1 MYPGFGE
8 NVPLD
13 YSPLESAKYEN
24 MQMARIEFESRR
36 AVVGEN
42 SSREEQWYERLET
55 TIFLPLCTQPAKIGG
70 FSSVVKQI
78 SPANTDIIFNFFIM
92 ALILLIPCLVSCYC
106 LWSAVLVLVWTFLF
120 RFSGDRSLL
129 LIFFTY
135 QILNYQFTI

>member
-13 YSPLESAKYEN
+13 YSPLESAKYGN

-70 FSSVVKQI
+70 FSSVVQ
-78 SPANTDIIFNFFIM
+78 
-92 ALILLIPCLVSCYC
+92 
-106 LWSAVLVLVWTFLF
+106 
-120 RFSGDRSLL
+120 
-129 LIFFTY
+129 
-135 QILNYQFTI
+135 

>member
-13 YSPLESAKYEN
+13 YSPLESAKYGN
-24 MQMARIEFESRR
+24 MQTARIEFESRR

-70 FSSVVKQI
+70 FSSVVQQI
-78 SPANTDIIFNFFIM
+78 SPANTDIIFNF
-92 ALILLIPCLVSCYC
+92 LSWP
-106 LWSAVLVLVWTFLF
+106 
-120 RFSGDRSLL
+120 
-129 LIFFTY
+129 
-135 QILNYQFTI
+135 